1 MDTQPSISYAPTQ
14 GLDQTDAAWFAAY
27 SGDAERLAPRNS
39 SAPGIR
45 VDSETG
51 PNANGFAR
59 LFRTFIG
66 ARAVVGT
73 TLFAT
78 QVLSSLL
85 GLQPAW
91 PVAFISLSYAAL
103 TIGTWLFPGLRLGPE
118 GGGQTRLHGLQ
129 WLVVIGAD
137 VLAFSALH
145 VSVHGSGINAV
156 ALMVLPVLM
165 AGVLAPRLMALAT
178 SAAVSLVLLATA
190 WLAVLEGGD
199 ARSLLTQAA
208 LAGAGLFIISVLAGE
223 LAGRLARVELTAQG
237 NMELA
242 LQQAQLNRLVI
253 EEMGEGVMVVD
264 RKGLVRTANP
274 SALRLLV
281 ASGSGTAAPFQ
292 LRRVPAWA
300 ALVSNVEQAFAQG
313 TWPEAGRDVNLKFDT
328 GAQRTLRV
336 RIRFTR
342 QSEAAAKE
350 DLCVLFF
357 EDVRIAQARTRQE
370 KLAAMGRVSAGIAH
384 EIRNPLSAI
393 AQANALL
400 SEDVSE
406 PAQQR
411 LTAMVTDN
419 VTRIKRI
426 VDDVMELAPGP
437 SPAGG
442 SLDACAQ
449 VAQMCADWARAS
461 GLPWGESGAILL
473 DLPDEHLGVWFD
485 ADHLRRVLVNLLD
498 NAWRHGSK
506 RPGAVGVSLRKGAGQ
521 RISLCVA
528 NDGPPIAADVEPYL
542 FEPFFS
548 TRSRGSGL
556 GLYISRELC
565 ERHGAHLEFRGRSA
579 DHLRRNEFVINL
591 RQVSLTAHHTHTS
604 QVLTP

>member
-1 MDTQPSISYAPTQ
+1 
-14 GLDQTDAAWFAAY
+14 
-27 SGDAERLAPRNS
+27 
-39 SAPGIR
+39 
-45 VDSETG
+45 
-51 PNANGFAR
+51 
-59 LFRTFIG
+59 
-66 ARAVVGT
+66 
-73 TLFAT
+73 
-78 QVLSSLL
+78 
-85 GLQPAW
+85 
-91 PVAFISLSYAAL
+91 
-103 TIGTWLFPGLRLGPE
+103 
-118 GGGQTRLHGLQ
+118 
-129 WLVVIGAD
+129 
-137 VLAFSALH
+137 
-145 VSVHGSGINAV
+145 
-156 ALMVLPVLM
+156 
-165 AGVLAPRLMALAT
+165 
-178 SAAVSLVLLATA
+178 
-190 WLAVLEGGD
+190 
-199 ARSLLTQAA
+199 
-208 LAGAGLFIISVLAGE
+208 
-223 LAGRLARVELTAQG
+223 
-237 NMELA
+237 
-242 LQQAQLNRLVI
+242 
-253 EEMGEGVMVVD
+253 VMVVD

-437 SPAGG
+437 SQAGG

-579 DHLRRNEFVINL
+579 DHLRSNEFVINL
-591 RQVSLTAHHTHTS
+591 RQVPLPAHHTSQALTS
-604 QVLTP
+604 

>member
-1 MDTQPSISYAPTQ
+1 MDTQPSILFARTQ
-14 GLDQTDAAWFAAY
+14 GPDPSDAAWFAAQGGESERRIPWGG
-27 SGDAERLAPRNS
+27 SGSVGEQLDAGA
-39 SAPGIR
+39 
-45 VDSETG
+45 
-51 PNANGFAR
+51 NANGFAR

-66 ARAVVGT
+66 ARAVVGA
-73 TLFAT
+73 TLVAT
-78 QVLSSLL
+78 QVLSALL

-91 PVAFISLSYAAL
+91 PVALISLSYAAL
-103 TIGTWLFPGLRLGPE
+103 TIGTWLFPGLRLGPA
-118 GGGQTRLHGLQ
+118 GAGQTRLHGLQ

-137 VLAFSALH
+137 VVAFSALH

-178 SAAVSLVLLATA
+178 SAAVTLVLLATA
-190 WLAVLEGGD
+190 WLAVLDGGD

-300 ALVSNVEQAFAQG
+300 ALVSNVEQAFGQG
-313 TWPEAGRDVNLKFDT
+313 TWPDAGRDVKLKFDT

-342 QSEAAAKE
+342 QPEATARE

-400 SEDVSE
+400 SEDVIE

-411 LTAMVTDN
+411 LTAMVNDN

-437 SPAGG
+437 SQAGTA
-442 SLDACAQ
+442 LDACAQ
-449 VAQMCADWARAS
+449 VAQMCIDWARAS
-461 GLPWGESGAILL
+461 GLPWGEAGVILL
-473 DLPDEHLGVWFD
+473 DLPDEHIGIWFD

-506 RPGAVGVSLRKGAGQ
+506 RPGAVGVSLRQVAAQ
-521 RISLCVA
+521 RVGLCVA
-528 NDGPPIAADVEPYL
+528 NDGLPISAEVEPYL

-565 ERHGAHLEFRGRSA
+565 ERHGAHLEYRGRPA
-579 DHLRRNEFVINL
+579 DHVRRNEFVINL
-591 RQVSLTAHHTHTS
+591 RQVPLPSHHSSH
-604 QVLTP
+604 VLTT